1 MEKRITGIAVSPGIA
16 IGKVYLF
23 EKKEVEINKCPCKNP
38 EEEKAKLIEGRN
50 KTKEQL
56 QKIRETTAK
65 KVSEE
70 KAAIFDAHIT
80 LLEDEDLLQEVN
92 DIITDEK
99 VSADYALSRGIEV
112 YRQILSDVQDEY
124 LRERAGDLA
133 DIADR
138 WIRNLLGEKILEL
151 SEVPE
156 NSIIVARDLTPSDT
170 ANLNLENTLGFITEI
185 GGRTSHTSIMARS
198 LEIPAVVGIGSIIKE
213 IKSISNKGNDLS
225 IILNGN
231 TGGVIIEPTEKSI
244 EECKKLKEEFDK
256 SRALLKEYAHRDA
269 ISKDGTKIRVYANI
283 GSPADLGG
291 ALKNGAD
298 GIGLYRTEFLFME
311 NTDFPTEEEQFKA
324 YKEVVEAM
332 SGHTVTIRTMDIG
345 GDKHLPYLD
354 MPVEENPALGWR
366 ALRICL
372 DKPAIIKTQFRAL
385 LRASAF
391 GKVKI
396 MLPMIVS
403 IEELRKA
410 KAIFNDCKLELI
422 KENITFNESLEL
434 GIMIETPS
442 VIFRAES
449 FARESDFFSIG
460 TNDLTQY
467 TLASDRGNEKI
478 ASICDPYNPSVLI
491 AIKMAIDGAHSSG
504 IIISMCG
511 ELAGD
516 LLAVPLLFGLGLD
529 VFSISAISIPEVK
542 KMIISLDKSECA
554 MLAKRVLTLSTSEE
568 VKAELLRFM
577 EIHER
582 GDTISY

>member
-16 IGKVYLF
+16 IGKIYLF
-23 EKKEVEINKCPCKNP
+23 EKKEIEINKCPCKNP
-38 EEEKAKLIEGRN
+38 EEEKAKLIEARN

-99 VSADYALSRGIEV
+99 VSADYALSKGIEV

-138 WIRNLLGEKILEL
+138 WIRNILGETIVEL
-151 SEVPE
+151 SDIPK
-156 NSIIVARDLTPSDT
+156 NSIIIARDLTPSDT

-198 LEIPAVVGIGSIIKE
+198 LEIPAVVGIGSIIKD
-213 IKSISNKGNDLS
+213 IKDIKTKKDLT

-231 TGGVIIEPTEKSI
+231 TGGVIIEPSEKSI
-244 EECKKLKEEFDK
+244 EECEKLKIEFDK
-256 SRALLKEYAHRDA
+256 NRALLKEFAHRDA

-354 MPVEENPALGWR
+354 MPAEENPALGWR

-372 DKPAIIKTQFRAL
+372 DRQSIIKTQFRAL

-403 IEELRKA
+403 LEELRKA
-410 KAIFNDCKLELI
+410 KAIFNDCKLELM
-422 KENITFNESLEL
+422 KENVAFNEALEL

-442 VIFRAES
+442 VVFKSES

-467 TLASDRGNEKI
+467 TLAADRGNEKI

-529 VFSISAISIPEVK
+529 VFSMSAISIPEVK
-542 KMIISLDKSECA
+542 KMIISLDKPECA
-554 MLAKRVLTLSTSEE
+554 MLAKRVLSLSTSEE

>member
-1 MEKRITGIAVSPGIA
+1 MEKRITGIGVSPGIA
-16 IGKVYLF
+16 IGKIYIF
-23 EKKEVEINKCPCKNP
+23 NPKKIELNKCPCKDP
-38 EEEKAKLIEGRN
+38 EKEKIKLLEARN

-56 QKIRETTAK
+56 EKIREIASK
-65 KVSEE
+65 KVSAE
-70 KAAIFDAHIT
+70 KASIFDAHIT
-80 LLEDEDLLQEVN
+80 LLEDEDLLEEVN
-92 DIITDEK
+92 GIITDDK
-99 VSADYALSRGIEV
+99 VAADYALSKGVEV
-112 YRQILSDVQDEY
+112 YKQILSEVEDEY
-124 LRERAGDLA
+124 LRERANDLT
-133 DIADR
+133 DIAER
-138 WIRNLLGEKILEL
+138 WIRNIRGEKILDL
-151 SEVPE
+151 SALPE
-156 NSIIVARDLTPSDT
+156 NSIVVARDLTPSDT
-170 ANLNLENTLGFITEI
+170 ANLDLDNTLGFITEI

-198 LEIPAVVGIGSIIKE
+198 LEIPAVVGIGELINDIKNE
-213 IKSISNKGNDLS
+213 DI

-244 EECKKLKEEFDK
+244 EECEKLKEEFDK
-256 SRALLKEYAHRDA
+256 QRALLKEYAHRDA

-291 ALKNGAD
+291 VLKNGAD

-311 NTDFPTEEEQFKA
+311 NTNFPTEEEQFKA
-324 YKEVVEAM
+324 YKEVAEAM

-345 GDKHLPYLD
+345 GDKYLPYLE
-354 MPVEENPALGWR
+354 MPKEENPALGWR

-391 GKVKI
+391 GKIKV

-410 KAIFNDCKLELI
+410 KNIFNECKLELM
-422 KENITFNESLEL
+422 KENIAFNEALEL
-434 GIMIETPS
+434 GMMIETPS
-442 VIFRAES
+442 VVFRAEA

-491 AIKMAIDGAHSSG
+491 AIKMAIDGAHANG

-529 VFSISAISIPEVK
+529 VFSMSAISVPEVK

-554 MLAKRVLTLSTSEE
+554 MLARRVLTLSTAEE
-568 VKAELLRFM
+568 VKAELLRFL
-577 EIHER
+577 EVHER
-582 GDTISY
+582 GETISY

>member
-16 IGKVYLF
+16 IGKIYLF
-23 EKKEVEINKCPCKNP
+23 EKKEIEINKCPCKNP
-38 EEEKAKLIEGRN
+38 EEEKAKLIEARN

-99 VSADYALSRGIEV
+99 VSADYALSKGIEV

-138 WIRNLLGEKILEL
+138 WIRNILGETIVEL
-151 SEVPE
+151 SDIPK
-156 NSIIVARDLTPSDT
+156 NSIIIARDLTPSDT

-198 LEIPAVVGIGSIIKE
+198 LEIPAVVGIGSIIKD
-213 IKSISNKGNDLS
+213 IKDIKTKNDLT

-231 TGGVIIEPTEKSI
+231 TGGVIIEPSQKSI
-244 EECKKLKEEFDK
+244 EECEKLKIEFDK
-256 SRALLKEYAHRDA
+256 NRALLKEFAHRDA
-269 ISKDGTKIRVYANI
+269 VSKDGTKIRVYANI

-354 MPVEENPALGWR
+354 MPAEENPALGWR

-372 DKPAIIKTQFRAL
+372 DRQSIIKTQFRAL

-403 IEELRKA
+403 LEELRKA
-410 KAIFNDCKLELI
+410 KAIFNDCKLELM
-422 KENITFNESLEL
+422 KENVAFNEALEL

-442 VIFRAES
+442 VVFKSES

-467 TLASDRGNEKI
+467 TLAADRGNEKI

-529 VFSISAISIPEVK
+529 VFSMSAISIPEVK
-542 KMIISLDKSECA
+542 KMIISLDKPECA
-554 MLAKRVLTLSTSEE
+554 MLAKRVLSLSTSEE

>member
-38 EEEKAKLIEGRN
+38 DEEKAKLIEGRN

-99 VSADYALSRGIEV
+99 VSADYALSKGIEV
-112 YRQILSDVQDEY
+112 YKQILSDVQDEY
-124 LRERAGDLA
+124 LRERAGDLS

-138 WIRNLLGEKILEL
+138 WIRNILGEKIVEL
-151 SEVPE
+151 SDIPA

-213 IKSISNKGNDLS
+213 IKSISDKSNDLN

-231 TGGVIIEPTEKSI
+231 NGGVIIEPSQKSI
-244 EECKKLKEEFDK
+244 EECEKLKEEFDK
-256 SRALLKEYAHRDA
+256 NRALLKEYAHKDA

-354 MPVEENPALGWR
+354 MPAEENPALGWR

-372 DKPAIIKTQFRAL
+372 DKPSIIKTQFRAL

-410 KAIFNDCKLELI
+410 KAIFNDCKLELV
-422 KENITFNESLEL
+422 KENIAFNESLEL

-442 VIFRAES
+442 VVFRAES

-491 AIKMAIDGAHSSG
+491 AIKMAIDGAHSNG

-529 VFSISAISIPEVK
+529 VFSMSAISIPEVK
-542 KMIISLDKSECA
+542 KMIISLDKAECS
-554 MLAKRVLTLSTSEE
+554 MLAKRILSLSTSED

>member
-1 MEKRITGIAVSPGIA
+1 MERKITGIGVSPGIA

-38 EEEKAKLIEGRN
+38 EEEKTKLIEARD

-99 VSADYALSRGIEV
+99 VSADYALSKGIEV

-138 WIRNLLGEKILEL
+138 WIRNLLGEKIVEL
-151 SEVPE
+151 SDIPP
-156 NSIIVARDLTPSDT
+156 NSIIIARDLTPSDT

-198 LEIPAVVGIGSIIKE
+198 LEIPAVVGIGSIMKDI
-213 IKSISNKGNDLS
+213 NPDDADLTV
-225 IILNGN
+225 ILNGN

-244 EECKKLKEEFDK
+244 EECEKLKDEFDRN
-256 SRALLKEYAHRDA
+256 RALLKEFAHRDA

-372 DKPAIIKTQFRAL
+372 DRQSIIKTQFRAL

-403 IEELRKA
+403 MEELRKA
-410 KAIFNDCKLELI
+410 KAIFNDCKLELV
-422 KENITFNESLEL
+422 KENIAFNETLEL

-442 VIFRAES
+442 VVFKSES

-467 TLASDRGNEKI
+467 TLAADRGNEKI

-529 VFSISAISIPEVK
+529 VFSMSAISIPEVK
-542 KMIISLDKSECA
+542 KMIISLDKPECA
-554 MLAKRVLTLSTSEE
+554 MLAKRVLSLSTSEE

>member
-38 EEEKAKLIEGRN
+38 DEEKAKLIEGRN

-99 VSADYALSRGIEV
+99 VSADYALSKGIEV

-138 WIRNLLGEKILEL
+138 WIRNILGEKIVEL
-151 SEVPE
+151 SDIPA

-213 IKSISNKGNDLS
+213 IKSISDKSNDLN

-231 TGGVIIEPTEKSI
+231 NGGVIIEPSQKSI
-244 EECKKLKEEFDK
+244 EECEKLKEEFDK
-256 SRALLKEYAHRDA
+256 NRALLKEYAHKDA

-354 MPVEENPALGWR
+354 MPAEENPALGWR

-372 DKPAIIKTQFRAL
+372 DKPSIIKTQFRAL

-410 KAIFNDCKLELI
+410 KAIFNDCKLELV
-422 KENITFNESLEL
+422 KENIAFNESLEL

-442 VIFRAES
+442 VVFRAES

-491 AIKMAIDGAHSSG
+491 AIKMAIDGAHSNG

-529 VFSISAISIPEVK
+529 VFSMSAISIPEVK
-542 KMIISLDKSECA
+542 KMIISLDKAECS
-554 MLAKRVLTLSTSEE
+554 MLAKRILSLSTSED

>member
-16 IGKVYLF
+16 IGKIYLF
-23 EKKEVEINKCPCKNP
+23 EKKEIEINKCPCKNP
-38 EEEKAKLIEGRN
+38 EEEKAKLIEARN

-56 QKIRETTAK
+56 QKIRDTTAK

-99 VSADYALSRGIEV
+99 VSADYALSKGIEV

-138 WIRNLLGEKILEL
+138 WIRNILGETIVEL
-151 SEVPE
+151 SDIPK
-156 NSIIVARDLTPSDT
+156 NSIIIARDLTPSDT

-198 LEIPAVVGIGSIIKE
+198 LEIPAVVGIGSIIKD
-213 IKSISNKGNDLS
+213 IKDIKTKKDLT

-231 TGGVIIEPTEKSI
+231 TGGVIIEPSEKSI
-244 EECKKLKEEFDK
+244 EECEKLKIEFDK
-256 SRALLKEYAHRDA
+256 NRALLKEFAHRDA
-269 ISKDGTKIRVYANI
+269 VSKDGTKIRVYANI

-354 MPVEENPALGWR
+354 MPAEENPALGWR

-372 DKPAIIKTQFRAL
+372 DRQSIIKTQFRAL

-403 IEELRKA
+403 LEELRKA
-410 KAIFNDCKLELI
+410 KAIFNDCKLELM
-422 KENITFNESLEL
+422 KENVAFNEALEL

-442 VIFRAES
+442 VVFKSES

-467 TLASDRGNEKI
+467 TLAADRGNEKI

-529 VFSISAISIPEVK
+529 VFSMSAISIPEVK
-542 KMIISLDKSECA
+542 KMIISLDKPECA
-554 MLAKRVLTLSTSEE
+554 MLAKRVLSLSTSEE

>member
-1 MEKRITGIAVSPGIA
+1 MEKRITGIGVSPGIA

-23 EKKEVEINKCPCKNP
+23 EKREVEINKCPCKNP
-38 EEEKAKLIEGRN
+38 EDEKARLIEARN

-56 QKIRETTAK
+56 KKIRETTAK

-80 LLEDEDLLQEVN
+80 LLEDEDLLEEVN

-99 VSADYALSRGIEV
+99 VSADYALSKGIEV
-112 YRQILSDVQDEY
+112 YRSILSEVEDEY

-138 WIRNLLGEKILEL
+138 WIRNILGEKIVEL
-151 SEVPE
+151 SDIPQ

-198 LEIPAVVGIGSIIKE
+198 LEIPAVVGMGSIMKDIE
-213 IKSISNKGNDLS
+213 NDVP

-231 TGGVIIEPTEKSI
+231 TGGVIINPSEKSI
-244 EECKKLKEEFDK
+244 EECEKLKAEFEK
-256 SRALLKEYAHRDA
+256 NRALLKEFAHKDA
-269 ISKDGTKIRVYANI
+269 VSKDGTKIRVYANI

-354 MPVEENPALGWR
+354 MPNEENPALGWR

-372 DKPAIIKTQFRAL
+372 DKPSIIKTQFRAL

-403 IEELRKA
+403 MEELKKA
-410 KAIFNDCKLELI
+410 KAIFNDCKLELV
-422 KENITFNESLEL
+422 KENIAFNESLGL

-442 VIFRAES
+442 VVFRAES

-529 VFSISAISIPEVK
+529 VFSMSAISIPEVK
-542 KMIISLDKSECA
+542 KMIISLDKHECA
-554 MLAKRVLTLSTSEE
+554 MLAKRVLSLSTSEE
-568 VKAELLRFM
+568 VKAELLRFA

>member
-16 IGKVYLF
+16 IGKIYLF
-23 EKKEVEINKCPCKNP
+23 EKKEIEINKCPCKNP
-38 EEEKAKLIEGRN
+38 EEEKVKLLEARN

-99 VSADYALSRGIEV
+99 VSADYALSKGIEV

-138 WIRNLLGEKILEL
+138 WIRNILGETIVEL
-151 SEVPE
+151 SDIPK
-156 NSIIVARDLTPSDT
+156 NSIIIARDLTPSDT

-198 LEIPAVVGIGSIIKE
+198 LEIPAVVGIGSIIKD
-213 IKSISNKGNDLS
+213 IKDIKTKKDLT

-231 TGGVIIEPTEKSI
+231 TGGVIIEPSEKSI
-244 EECKKLKEEFDK
+244 EECEKLKIEFDK
-256 SRALLKEYAHRDA
+256 NRALLKEFAHRDA
-269 ISKDGTKIRVYANI
+269 VSKDGTKIRVYANI

-354 MPVEENPALGWR
+354 MPAEENPALGWR

-372 DKPAIIKTQFRAL
+372 DRQSIIKTQFRAL

-403 IEELRKA
+403 LEELRKA
-410 KAIFNDCKLELI
+410 KAIFNDCKLELM
-422 KENITFNESLEL
+422 KENVAFNEALEL

-442 VIFRAES
+442 VVFKSES

-467 TLASDRGNEKI
+467 TLAADRGNEKI

-529 VFSISAISIPEVK
+529 VFSMSAISIPEVK
-542 KMIISLDKSECA
+542 KMIISLDKPECA
-554 MLAKRVLTLSTSEE
+554 MLAKRVLSLSTSEE

>member
-1 MEKRITGIAVSPGIA
+1 MEKRVTGIGVSPGIA

-23 EKKEVEINKCPCKNP
+23 IKKDLVVSKCPCKDIVD
-38 EEEKAKLIEGRN
+38 EQKRLLDARN
-50 KTKEQL
+50 KSKEQL
-56 QKIRETTAK
+56 LKIREATAK

-80 LLEDEDLLQEVN
+80 LLEDEDLLEEVN
-92 DIITDEK
+92 NIIADDK
-99 VSADYALSRGIEV
+99 VCADYALSQGIEV
-112 YRQILSDVQDEY
+112 YTNILSEVEDEY

-138 WIRNLLGEKILEL
+138 WIRNIQGNEIADVSSLPKD
-151 SEVPE
+151 
-156 NSIIVARDLTPSDT
+156 SIVVARDLTPSDT
-170 ANLNLENTLGFITEI
+170 ANLDLDNTLGFITEI

-198 LEIPAVVGIGSIIKE
+198 LELPAVVGIGE
-213 IKSISNKGNDLS
+213 ILKDLENDQT

-231 TGGVIIEPTEKSI
+231 TGNVIIDPTEESI
-244 EECKKLKEEFDK
+244 KECLKLKDEFDK
-256 SRALLKEYAHRDA
+256 KMALLKEYAHRDA
-269 ISKDGTKIRVYANI
+269 VSKDGTKIRVYANI

-291 ALKNGAD
+291 VLKNGAD

-311 NTDFPTEEEQFKA
+311 NTDFPTEDEQFKA
-324 YKEVVEAM
+324 YKEVAVAM

-345 GDKHLPYLD
+345 GDKYLPYLE
-354 MPVEENPALGWR
+354 MPKEENPALGWR

-372 DKPAIIKTQFRAL
+372 DKTAIIKTQFRAL

-391 GKVKI
+391 GKIKV

-403 IEELRKA
+403 LEELRKA
-410 KAIFNDCKLELI
+410 KAIFNECKLELM
-422 KENITFNESLEL
+422 KENIEFNEALEL
-434 GIMIETPS
+434 GMMIETPS
-442 VIFRAES
+442 VVFRAES
-449 FARESDFFSIG
+449 FAREADFFSIG

-467 TLASDRGNEKI
+467 TLASDRGNERI

-491 AIKMAIDGAHSSG
+491 AIKMAIEGAHASG

-529 VFSISAISIPEVK
+529 VFSMSAISIPEDK
-542 KMIISLDKSECA
+542 KMIISLDKAECK
-554 MLAKRVLTLSTSEE
+554 MLAKRVLTLDTAEE
-568 VKAELLRFM
+568 VKAELLRFI
-577 EIHER
+577 EVHER
-582 GDTISY
+582 GGTVSY

>member
-23 EKKEVEINKCPCKNP
+23 EKKDLEINKCPCKNP
-38 EEEKAKLIEGRN
+38 EEEKVKLIEGRN
-50 KTKEQL
+50 KAKEQL

-99 VSADYALSRGIEV
+99 VSADYALSKGIEV
-112 YRQILSDVQDEY
+112 YRQILSEVQDEY

-138 WIRNLLGEKILEL
+138 WIRNILGEKIIEL
-151 SEVPE
+151 SDIPQ

-213 IKSISNKGNDLS
+213 IKPHADNLT

-231 TGGVIIEPTEKSI
+231 TGGVIIEPSEKSI

-256 SRALLKEYAHRDA
+256 NRALLKEFAHRDA

-354 MPVEENPALGWR
+354 MPNEENPALGWR

-372 DKPAIIKTQFRAL
+372 DRQSIIKTQFRAL

-403 IEELRKA
+403 LEELRKA

-422 KENITFNESLEL
+422 KENIAFNEALEL

-442 VIFRAES
+442 VVFKSES

-467 TLASDRGNEKI
+467 TLAADRGNERI

-529 VFSISAISIPEVK
+529 VFSMSAISIPEVK
-542 KMIISLDKSECA
+542 KMIISLDKPECA
-554 MLAKRVLTLSTSEE
+554 MLAKRVLSLSTAEE

>member
-23 EKKEVEINKCPCKNP
+23 EKKEIEINKCPCKNP
-38 EEEKAKLIEGRN
+38 EEEKAKLIEARD

-56 QKIRETTAK
+56 QKIRENTAK

-99 VSADYALSRGIEV
+99 VSADYALSKGIEV

-138 WIRNLLGEKILEL
+138 WIRNILGETIVEL
-151 SEVPE
+151 SDIPK
-156 NSIIVARDLTPSDT
+156 NSIIIARDLTPSDT

-198 LEIPAVVGIGSIIKE
+198 LEIPAVVGIGSIIKD
-213 IKSISNKGNDLS
+213 IKAIKTKSDIT

-231 TGGVIIEPTEKSI
+231 TGGVIIEPSEKSI
-244 EECKKLKEEFDK
+244 EECEKLKVEFDK
-256 SRALLKEYAHRDA
+256 NRALLKEFAHRDA

-372 DKPAIIKTQFRAL
+372 DRQSIIKTQFRAL

-403 IEELRKA
+403 LEELRKA
-410 KAIFNDCKLELI
+410 KAIFNDCKLELM
-422 KENITFNESLEL
+422 KENVAFNEALEL

-442 VIFRAES
+442 VVFKSES

-467 TLASDRGNEKI
+467 TLAADRGNEKI

-529 VFSISAISIPEVK
+529 VFSMSAISIPEVK
-542 KMIISLDKSECA
+542 KMIISLDKPECA
-554 MLAKRVLTLSTSEE
+554 MLAKRVLSLSTSEE

-582 GDTISY
+582 GETISY

>member
-16 IGKVYLF
+16 IGKIYLF
-23 EKKEVEINKCPCKNP
+23 EKKEIEINKCPCKNP
-38 EEEKAKLIEGRN
+38 EEERAKLIEARK

-56 QKIRETTAK
+56 QKIRDTTAK

-99 VSADYALSRGIEV
+99 VSADYALSKGIEV
-112 YRQILSDVQDEY
+112 YKQILSDVEDEY

-138 WIRNLLGEKILEL
+138 WIRNILGETIVEL
-151 SEVPE
+151 SDIPK
-156 NSIIVARDLTPSDT
+156 NSIIIARDLTPSDT

-198 LEIPAVVGIGSIIKE
+198 LEIPAVVGIGSIIKD
-213 IKSISNKGNDLS
+213 IKDIKTKNDLT

-231 TGGVIIEPTEKSI
+231 TGGVIIEPSEKSI
-244 EECKKLKEEFDK
+244 EECEKLKIEFDK
-256 SRALLKEYAHRDA
+256 NRALLKEFAHRDA
-269 ISKDGTKIRVYANI
+269 VSKDGTKIRVYANI

-354 MPVEENPALGWR
+354 MPAEENPALGWR

-372 DKPAIIKTQFRAL
+372 DRQSIIRTQFRAL

-403 IEELRKA
+403 LEELRKA
-410 KAIFNDCKLELI
+410 KAIFNDCKLELM
-422 KENITFNESLEL
+422 KENVAFNEALEL

-442 VIFRAES
+442 VVFKSES

-467 TLASDRGNEKI
+467 TLAADRGNEKI

-529 VFSISAISIPEVK
+529 VFSMSAISIPEVK
-542 KMIISLDKSECA
+542 KMIISLDKPECA
-554 MLAKRVLTLSTSEE
+554 MLAKRVLSLSTSEE

>member
-23 EKKEVEINKCPCKNP
+23 EKKEIEINKCPCKNP
-38 EEEKAKLIEGRN
+38 EEEKTKLIEARD

-56 QKIRETTAK
+56 QKIRENTAK

-138 WIRNLLGEKILEL
+138 WIRNILGETIVEL
-151 SEVPE
+151 SDIPK
-156 NSIIVARDLTPSDT
+156 NSIIIARDLTPSDT

-198 LEIPAVVGIGSIIKE
+198 LEIPAVVGIGSIIKD
-213 IKSISNKGNDLS
+213 IKAIKTKSDIS
-225 IILNGN
+225 IIVNGN
-231 TGGVIIEPTEKSI
+231 TGGVIIEPSEKSI
-244 EECKKLKEEFDK
+244 EECEKLKVEFDK
-256 SRALLKEYAHRDA
+256 NRALLKEFAHRDA

-372 DKPAIIKTQFRAL
+372 DRQSIIKTQFRAL

-403 IEELRKA
+403 LEELRKA
-410 KAIFNDCKLELI
+410 KAIFNDCKLELM
-422 KENITFNESLEL
+422 KENVAFNETLEL

-442 VIFRAES
+442 VVFKSES

-467 TLASDRGNEKI
+467 TLAADRGNEKI

-529 VFSISAISIPEVK
+529 VFSMSAISIPEVK
-542 KMIISLDKSECA
+542 KMIISLDKPECA
-554 MLAKRVLTLSTSEE
+554 MLAKRVLSLSTSEE

>member
-16 IGKVYLF
+16 IGKIYLF
-23 EKKEVEINKCPCKNP
+23 EKKEIEINKCPCKNP
-38 EEEKAKLIEGRN
+38 EEEKAKLIEARN

-99 VSADYALSRGIEV
+99 VSADYALSKGIEV

-138 WIRNLLGEKILEL
+138 WIRNILGETIVEL
-151 SEVPE
+151 SDIPK
-156 NSIIVARDLTPSDT
+156 NSIIIARDLTPSDT

-198 LEIPAVVGIGSIIKE
+198 LEIPAVVGIGSIMKDINP
-213 IKSISNKGNDLS
+213 SDTDLT

-231 TGGVIIEPTEKSI
+231 TGGVIIEPSEKSI
-244 EECKKLKEEFDK
+244 EECEKLKIEFDK
-256 SRALLKEYAHRDA
+256 NRALLKEFAHRDA
-269 ISKDGTKIRVYANI
+269 VSKDGTKIRVYANI

-354 MPVEENPALGWR
+354 MPAEENPALGWR

-372 DKPAIIKTQFRAL
+372 DRQSIIKTQFRAL

-403 IEELRKA
+403 LEELRKA
-410 KAIFNDCKLELI
+410 KAIFNDCKLELM
-422 KENITFNESLEL
+422 KENVAFNEALEL

-442 VIFRAES
+442 VVFKSES

-467 TLASDRGNEKI
+467 TLAADRGNEKI

-529 VFSISAISIPEVK
+529 VFSMSAISIPEVK
-542 KMIISLDKSECA
+542 KMIISLDKPECA
-554 MLAKRVLTLSTSEE
+554 MLAKRVLSLSTSEE

>member
-1 MEKRITGIAVSPGIA
+1 MEKRITGIGVSPGIA

-23 EKKEVEINKCPCKNP
+23 FKKDIVISKCPCKDVDT
-38 EEEKAKLIEGRN
+38 EKAKLLEARN

-56 QKIRETTAK
+56 IKIRETTAK

-70 KAAIFDAHIT
+70 KAEIFDAHIT
-80 LLEDEDLLQEVN
+80 LLEDEDLLEEVN
-92 DIITDEK
+92 NIITDDK
-99 VSADYALSRGIEV
+99 VCAEYALSQGVEV
-112 YRQILSDVQDEY
+112 YTKMLSEVEDEY
-124 LRERAGDLA
+124 LRERAGDLV
-133 DIADR
+133 DISDR
-138 WIRNLLGEKILEL
+138 WIRNIQGEEIVDVSNLPKD
-151 SEVPE
+151 
-156 NSIIVARDLTPSDT
+156 SIVIARDLTPSDT
-170 ANLNLENTLGFITEI
+170 ANLDLENTLAFVTEI

-198 LEIPAVVGIGSIIKE
+198 LELPAVVGVGDNLKDVENEQII
-213 IKSISNKGNDLS
+213 IV
-225 IILNGN
+225 NGN
-231 TGGVIIEPTEKSI
+231 TGSVIVNPTKESI
-244 EECKKLKEEFDK
+244 DECLKLKEEFDK
-256 SRALLKEYAHRDA
+256 KRALLKEYAHKDA

-291 ALKNGAD
+291 VLKNGAD

-324 YKEVVEAM
+324 YKEVAVAM

-345 GDKHLPYLD
+345 GDKYLPYLE
-354 MPVEENPALGWR
+354 MPKEENPALGWR

-372 DKPAIIKTQFRAL
+372 DKTSIIKTQFRAL

-391 GKVKI
+391 GKIKV

-410 KAIFNDCKLELI
+410 KAIFNECKLELM
-422 KENITFNESLEL
+422 KENIAFNEALEL
-434 GIMIETPS
+434 GMMIETPS
-442 VIFRAES
+442 VVFRAEA

-478 ASICDPYNPSVLI
+478 AAICDPYNPSVLI
-491 AIKMAIDGAHSSG
+491 AIKMAIEGAHASG

-529 VFSISAISIPEVK
+529 VFSMSAISIPEVK
-542 KMIISLDKSECA
+542 KMIISLDKTECK
-554 MLAKRVLTLSTSEE
+554 MLAKRVLTLDTADE
-568 VKAELLRFM
+568 VKAELLRFL
-577 EIHER
+577 EIHEK
-582 GDTISY
+582 GETISY

>member
-1 MEKRITGIAVSPGIA
+1 MEKRITGIGVSPGIA

-23 EKKEVEINKCPCKNP
+23 LKKDIVISKCPCK
-38 EEEKAKLIEGRN
+38 EVTSEQAKLLEARN

-80 LLEDEDLLQEVN
+80 LLEDEDLLEEVN
-92 DIITDEK
+92 NIIADDK
-99 VSADYALSRGIEV
+99 VCAEYALSQGIET
-112 YRQILSDVQDEY
+112 YTKMLSEVEDEY
-124 LRERAGDLA
+124 LRERAGDLV
-133 DIADR
+133 DISDR
-138 WIRNLLGEKILEL
+138 WIRNIQGEDIVDVSNLPKD
-151 SEVPE
+151 
-156 NSIIVARDLTPSDT
+156 SIVIARDLTPSDT
-170 ANLNLENTLGFITEI
+170 ANLDLDNTLAFVTEI

-198 LEIPAVVGIGSIIKE
+198 LELPAVVGVGNNLKDLKNDQII
-213 IKSISNKGNDLS
+213 IV
-225 IILNGN
+225 NGN
-231 TGGVIIEPTEKSI
+231 TGSVIVNPTKESI
-244 EECKKLKEEFDK
+244 DECLKLKEEFDK
-256 SRALLKEYAHRDA
+256 KRALLKEYAHKDA

-324 YKEVVEAM
+324 YKEVAVAM

-345 GDKHLPYLD
+345 GDKYLPYLD
-354 MPVEENPALGWR
+354 MPKEENPALGWR

-372 DKPAIIKTQFRAL
+372 DKTSIIRTQFRAL

-391 GKVKI
+391 GKIKV

-403 IEELRKA
+403 LEELRKA
-410 KAIFNDCKLELI
+410 KAIFNECKLELM
-422 KENITFNESLEL
+422 KENIPFNEALEL
-434 GIMIETPS
+434 GMMIETPS
-442 VIFRAES
+442 VVFRAEA

-478 ASICDPYNPSVLI
+478 AAICDPYNPSVLI
-491 AIKMAIDGAHSSG
+491 AIKMAIEGAHASG

-529 VFSISAISIPEVK
+529 VFSMSAISIPEVK
-542 KMIISLDKSECA
+542 KMIISLDKSECQ
-554 MLAKRVLTLSTSEE
+554 MLAKRVLSLDTAEE
-568 VKAELLRFM
+568 VKAELLRFI
-577 EIHER
+577 EVHER
-582 GDTISY
+582 GGTISY

>member
-23 EKKEVEINKCPCKNP
+23 EKKEIEINKCPCKNP
-38 EEEKAKLIEGRN
+38 EEEKTKLIEARD

-56 QKIRETTAK
+56 QKIRENTAK

-133 DIADR
+133 DISDR
-138 WIRNLLGEKILEL
+138 WIRNILGETIVEL
-151 SEVPE
+151 SDIPK
-156 NSIIVARDLTPSDT
+156 NSIIIARDLTPSDT

-198 LEIPAVVGIGSIIKE
+198 LEIPAVVGIGSIIKD
-213 IKSISNKGNDLS
+213 IKAIKTKSDIS
-225 IILNGN
+225 IIVNGN
-231 TGGVIIEPTEKSI
+231 TGGVIIEPSEKSI
-244 EECKKLKEEFDK
+244 EECEKLKDEFDRN
-256 SRALLKEYAHRDA
+256 RALLKEFAHRDA

-372 DKPAIIKTQFRAL
+372 DRQSIIKTQFRAL

-403 IEELRKA
+403 LEELRKA
-410 KAIFNDCKLELI
+410 KAIFNDCKLELM
-422 KENITFNESLEL
+422 KENVAFNEALEL

-442 VIFRAES
+442 VVFKSES

-467 TLASDRGNEKI
+467 TLAADRGNEKI

-529 VFSISAISIPEVK
+529 VFSMSAISIPEVK
-542 KMIISLDKSECA
+542 KMIISLDKPECA
-554 MLAKRVLTLSTSEE
+554 MLAKRVLSLSTSEE

>member
-92 DIITDEK
+92 DIINDEK

-213 IKSISNKGNDLS
+213 IKSMSNKGNDLS

-231 TGGVIIEPTEKSI
+231 TGGVIIEPTAKSI

-354 MPVEENPALGWR
+354 MPTEENPALGWR

-529 VFSISAISIPEVK
+529 VFSMSAISIPEVK

>member
-1 MEKRITGIAVSPGIA
+1 MEKRITGIGVSPGIA

-23 EKKEVEINKCPCKNP
+23 LKKDIVISKCPCK
-38 EEEKAKLIEGRN
+38 EVESEKAKLLEARN

-56 QKIRETTAK
+56 LKIRESTAK

-80 LLEDEDLLQEVN
+80 LLEDEDLLEEVN
-92 DIITDEK
+92 NIIADDK
-99 VSADYALSRGIEV
+99 VCAEYALSQGIET
-112 YRQILSDVQDEY
+112 YTKMLSEVEDEY
-124 LRERAGDLA
+124 LRERAGDLV
-133 DIADR
+133 DISDR
-138 WIRNLLGEKILEL
+138 WIRNIQGEDIVDVSNLPKD
-151 SEVPE
+151 
-156 NSIIVARDLTPSDT
+156 SIVIARDLTPSDT
-170 ANLNLENTLGFITEI
+170 ANLDLDNTLAFVTEI

-198 LEIPAVVGIGSIIKE
+198 LELPAVVGVGDSLSDIENDQII
-213 IKSISNKGNDLS
+213 
-225 IILNGN
+225 IINGN
-231 TGGVIIEPTEKSI
+231 TGSVIVNPTKESI
-244 EECKKLKEEFDK
+244 DECLKLKEEFDK
-256 SRALLKEYAHRDA
+256 KRALLKEYAHKDA

-291 ALKNGAD
+291 VLKNGAD

-311 NTDFPTEEEQFKA
+311 NTDFPTEDEQFKA
-324 YKEVVEAM
+324 YKEVAVAM

-345 GDKHLPYLD
+345 GDKYLPYLE
-354 MPVEENPALGWR
+354 MPKEENPALGWR

-372 DKPAIIKTQFRAL
+372 DKTSIIRTQFRAL

-391 GKVKI
+391 GKIKV

-410 KAIFNDCKLELI
+410 KSIFNECKLELM
-422 KENITFNESLEL
+422 KENIPFNEALEL
-434 GIMIETPS
+434 GMMIETPS
-442 VIFRAES
+442 VVFRAEA

-478 ASICDPYNPSVLI
+478 AAICDPYNPSVLI
-491 AIKMAIDGAHSSG
+491 AIKMAIEGAHASG

-529 VFSISAISIPEVK
+529 VFSMSAISIPEVK
-542 KMIISLDKSECA
+542 KMIISLDKSECQ
-554 MLAKRVLTLSTSEE
+554 MLAKRVLSLDTAEE
-568 VKAELLRFM
+568 VKAELLRFI
-577 EIHER
+577 EVHER
-582 GDTISY
+582 GGTISY

>member
-23 EKKEVEINKCPCKNP
+23 EKKEIEINKCPCKNP
-38 EEEKAKLIEGRN
+38 EEEKTKLIEARN

-56 QKIRETTAK
+56 QKIRENTAK

-99 VSADYALSRGIEV
+99 VSADYALSKGIEV

-138 WIRNLLGEKILEL
+138 WIRNILGETIVEL
-151 SEVPE
+151 SDIPK
-156 NSIIVARDLTPSDT
+156 NSIIIARDLTPSDT

-198 LEIPAVVGIGSIIKE
+198 LEIPAVVGIGSIIKD
-213 IKSISNKGNDLS
+213 IKAIKTKSDIT

-231 TGGVIIEPTEKSI
+231 TGGVIIEPSEKSI
-244 EECKKLKEEFDK
+244 EECEKLKVEFDK
-256 SRALLKEYAHRDA
+256 NRALLKEFAHRDA

-372 DKPAIIKTQFRAL
+372 DRQSIIKTQFRAL

-403 IEELRKA
+403 LEELRKA
-410 KAIFNDCKLELI
+410 KAIFNDCKLELM
-422 KENITFNESLEL
+422 KENVAFNEALEL

-442 VIFRAES
+442 VVFKSES

-467 TLASDRGNEKI
+467 TLAADRGNEKI

-529 VFSISAISIPEVK
+529 VFSMSAISIPEVK
-542 KMIISLDKSECA
+542 KMIISLDKPECA
-554 MLAKRVLTLSTSEE
+554 MLAKRVLSLSTSEE

-582 GDTISY
+582 GETISY

>member
-23 EKKEVEINKCPCKNP
+23 EKKEIEINKCPCKNP
-38 EEEKAKLIEGRN
+38 EEEKAKLIEARN

-99 VSADYALSRGIEV
+99 VSADYALSKGIEV

-138 WIRNLLGEKILEL
+138 WIRNILGETIVEL
-151 SEVPE
+151 SDIPK
-156 NSIIVARDLTPSDT
+156 NSIIIARDLTPSDT

-198 LEIPAVVGIGSIIKE
+198 LEIPAVVGIGSIIKD
-213 IKSISNKGNDLS
+213 IKDIKTKKDLT

-231 TGGVIIEPTEKSI
+231 TGGVIIEPSEKSI
-244 EECKKLKEEFDK
+244 EECEKLKIEFDK
-256 SRALLKEYAHRDA
+256 NRALLKEFAHRDA
-269 ISKDGTKIRVYANI
+269 VSKDGTKIRVYANI

-354 MPVEENPALGWR
+354 MPTEENPALGWR

-372 DKPAIIKTQFRAL
+372 DRQSIIKTQFRAL

-403 IEELRKA
+403 LEELRKA
-410 KAIFNDCKLELI
+410 KAIFNDCKLELM
-422 KENITFNESLEL
+422 KENVAFNEALEL

-442 VIFRAES
+442 VVFKSES

-467 TLASDRGNEKI
+467 TLAADRGNEKI

-529 VFSISAISIPEVK
+529 VFSMSAISIPEVK
-542 KMIISLDKSECA
+542 KMIISLDKPECA
-554 MLAKRVLTLSTSEE
+554 MLAKRVLSLSTSEE

>member
-1 MEKRITGIAVSPGIA
+1 MEKRITGIGVSPGIA
-16 IGKVYLF
+16 IGKIYIF
-23 EKKEVEINKCPCKNP
+23 NPEKLELNKCPCKDP
-38 EEEKAKLIEGRN
+38 EKEKIKLLEARN

-56 QKIRETTAK
+56 EKIREIALK
-65 KVSEE
+65 KVSAE
-70 KAAIFDAHIT
+70 KASIFDAHIT
-80 LLEDEDLLQEVN
+80 LLEDEDLLEEVN
-92 DIITDEK
+92 GIITDDK
-99 VSADYALSRGIEV
+99 VSADYALSQGIEV
-112 YRQILSDVQDEY
+112 YKQILSEVEDEY
-124 LRERAGDLA
+124 LRERANDLT

-138 WIRNLLGEKILEL
+138 WIRNIRGEKILDL
-151 SEVPE
+151 STLPK
-156 NSIIVARDLTPSDT
+156 NSIVVARDLTPSDT
-170 ANLNLENTLGFITEI
+170 ANLDLDNTLGFITEI

-198 LEIPAVVGIGSIIKE
+198 LEIPAVVGIGEIIKD
-213 IKSISNKGNDLS
+213 IKNEDI

-244 EECKKLKEEFDK
+244 EECEKLKEEFDRQ
-256 SRALLKEYAHRDA
+256 RALLKEYAHRDA

-291 ALKNGAD
+291 VLKNGAD

-311 NTDFPTEEEQFKA
+311 NTNFPTEDEQFKA
-324 YKEVVEAM
+324 YKEVAEAM

-345 GDKHLPYLD
+345 GDKYLPYLE
-354 MPVEENPALGWR
+354 MPKEENPALGWR

-391 GKVKI
+391 GKIKV

-410 KAIFNDCKLELI
+410 KNIFNECKLELM
-422 KENITFNESLEL
+422 KENIAFNEALEL
-434 GIMIETPS
+434 GMMIETPS
-442 VIFRAES
+442 VVFRAEA

-491 AIKMAIDGAHSSG
+491 AIKMAIDGAHSNG

-529 VFSISAISIPEVK
+529 VFSMSAISVPEVK
-542 KMIISLDKSECA
+542 KMIISLDKKECA
-554 MLAKRVLTLSTSEE
+554 MLAKRVLY
-568 VKAELLRFM
+568 F
-577 EIHER
+577 
-582 GDTISY
+582 Y

>member
-23 EKKEVEINKCPCKNP
+23 EKKDLEINKCPCKNP
-38 EEEKAKLIEGRN
+38 EEEKVKLIEGRN
-50 KTKEQL
+50 KAKEQL

-99 VSADYALSRGIEV
+99 VSADYALSKGIEV
-112 YRQILSDVQDEY
+112 YRQILSEVQDEY

-138 WIRNLLGEKILEL
+138 WIRNILGEKIIEL
-151 SEVPE
+151 SDIPQ

-213 IKSISNKGNDLS
+213 IKPHADDLT

-231 TGGVIIEPTEKSI
+231 TGGVIIEPSEKSI

-256 SRALLKEYAHRDA
+256 NRALLKEFAHRDA

-354 MPVEENPALGWR
+354 MPNEENPALGWR

-372 DKPAIIKTQFRAL
+372 DRQSIIKTQFRAL

-403 IEELRKA
+403 LEELRKA

-422 KENITFNESLEL
+422 KENIAFNEALEL

-442 VIFRAES
+442 VVFKSDS

-467 TLASDRGNEKI
+467 TLAADRGNERI

-529 VFSISAISIPEVK
+529 VFSMSAISIPEVK
-542 KMIISLDKSECA
+542 KMIISLDKPECA
-554 MLAKRVLTLSTSEE
+554 MLAKRVLSLSTAEE

>member
-16 IGKVYLF
+16 IGKIYLF
-23 EKKEVEINKCPCKNP
+23 EKKEIEINKCPCKNP
-38 EEEKAKLIEGRN
+38 EEEKAKLIEARN

-56 QKIRETTAK
+56 QKIRDTTAK

-99 VSADYALSRGIEV
+99 VSADYALSKGIEV

-138 WIRNLLGEKILEL
+138 WIRNILGETIVEL
-151 SEVPE
+151 SDIPK
-156 NSIIVARDLTPSDT
+156 NSIIIARDLTPSDT

-198 LEIPAVVGIGSIIKE
+198 LEIPAVVGIGSIIKD
-213 IKSISNKGNDLS
+213 IKDIKTKKDLT

-231 TGGVIIEPTEKSI
+231 TGGVIIEPSEKSI
-244 EECKKLKEEFDK
+244 EECEKLKIEFDK
-256 SRALLKEYAHRDA
+256 NRALLKEFAHRDA
-269 ISKDGTKIRVYANI
+269 VSKDGTKIRVYANI

-354 MPVEENPALGWR
+354 MPTEENPALGWR

-372 DKPAIIKTQFRAL
+372 DRQSIIKTQFRAL

-403 IEELRKA
+403 LEELRKA
-410 KAIFNDCKLELI
+410 KAIFNDCKLELM
-422 KENITFNESLEL
+422 KENVAFNEALEL

-442 VIFRAES
+442 VVFKSES

-467 TLASDRGNEKI
+467 TLAADRGNEKI

-529 VFSISAISIPEVK
+529 VFSMSAISIPEVK
-542 KMIISLDKSECA
+542 KMIISLDKPECA
-554 MLAKRVLTLSTSEE
+554 MLAKRVLSLSTSEE

>member
-16 IGKVYLF
+16 IGKIYLF
-23 EKKEVEINKCPCKNP
+23 EKKEIEINKCPCKNP
-38 EEEKAKLIEGRN
+38 EEEKAKLIEARN

-56 QKIRETTAK
+56 QKIRDNTAK

-99 VSADYALSRGIEV
+99 VSADYALSKGIEV

-138 WIRNLLGEKILEL
+138 WIRNILGETIVEL
-151 SEVPE
+151 SDIPK
-156 NSIIVARDLTPSDT
+156 NSIIIARDLTPSDT

-198 LEIPAVVGIGSIIKE
+198 LEIPAVVGIGSIIKD
-213 IKSISNKGNDLS
+213 IKDIKTKKDLT

-231 TGGVIIEPTEKSI
+231 TGGVIIEPSEKSI
-244 EECKKLKEEFDK
+244 EECEKLKIEFDK
-256 SRALLKEYAHRDA
+256 NRALLKEFAHRDA

-354 MPVEENPALGWR
+354 MPAEENPALGWR

-372 DKPAIIKTQFRAL
+372 DRQSIIKTQFRAL

-403 IEELRKA
+403 LEELRKA
-410 KAIFNDCKLELI
+410 KAIFNDCKLELM
-422 KENITFNESLEL
+422 KENVAFNEALEL

-442 VIFRAES
+442 VVFKSES

-467 TLASDRGNEKI
+467 TLAADRGNEKI

-529 VFSISAISIPEVK
+529 VFSMSAISIPEVK
-542 KMIISLDKSECA
+542 KMIISLDKPECA
-554 MLAKRVLTLSTSEE
+554 MLAKRVLSLSTSEE

>member
-1 MEKRITGIAVSPGIA
+1 MEKRITGIGVSPGIA

-23 EKKEVEINKCPCKNP
+23 IKKDIVISKCPCK
-38 EEEKAKLIEGRN
+38 EVTSEQEKLLEARN

-80 LLEDEDLLQEVN
+80 LLEDEDLLEEVN
-92 DIITDEK
+92 NIIADDK
-99 VSADYALSRGIEV
+99 VCAEYALSQGIET
-112 YRQILSDVQDEY
+112 YTKMLSEVEDEY
-124 LRERAGDLA
+124 LRERAGDLI
-133 DIADR
+133 DISDR
-138 WIRNLLGEKILEL
+138 WIRNIQGENIVDVSNLPKD
-151 SEVPE
+151 
-156 NSIIVARDLTPSDT
+156 SIVIARDLTPSDT
-170 ANLNLENTLGFITEI
+170 ANLDLDNTLAFVTEI

-198 LEIPAVVGIGSIIKE
+198 LELPAVVGVGNNLKDLKNDQII
-213 IKSISNKGNDLS
+213 IV
-225 IILNGN
+225 NGN
-231 TGGVIIEPTEKSI
+231 TGSVIVNPTKESI
-244 EECKKLKEEFDK
+244 DECLKLKEEFDK
-256 SRALLKEYAHRDA
+256 KRALLKEYAHKDA

-324 YKEVVEAM
+324 YKEVAVAM

-345 GDKHLPYLD
+345 GDKYLPYLD
-354 MPVEENPALGWR
+354 MPKEENPALGWR

-372 DKPAIIKTQFRAL
+372 DKTSIIRTQFRAL

-391 GKVKI
+391 GKIKV

-403 IEELRKA
+403 LEELRKA
-410 KAIFNDCKLELI
+410 KAIFNECKLELM
-422 KENITFNESLEL
+422 KENIPFNEALEL
-434 GIMIETPS
+434 GMMIETPS
-442 VIFRAES
+442 VVFRAES

-478 ASICDPYNPSVLI
+478 AAICDPYNPSVLI
-491 AIKMAIDGAHSSG
+491 AIKMAIEGAHASG

-529 VFSISAISIPEVK
+529 VFSMSAISIPEVK
-542 KMIISLDKSECA
+542 KMIISLDKSECQ
-554 MLAKRVLTLSTSEE
+554 MLAKRVLSLDTAEE
-568 VKAELLRFM
+568 VKAELLRFI
-577 EIHER
+577 EVHER
-582 GDTISY
+582 GGTISY

>member
-1 MEKRITGIAVSPGIA
+1 MEKRITGIGVSPGIA
-16 IGKVYLF
+16 IGKVYIFL
-23 EKKEVEINKCPCKNP
+23 KKDIVISKCPCK
-38 EEEKAKLIEGRN
+38 EVESEKAKLLEARN

-56 QKIRETTAK
+56 LKIRESTAK

-80 LLEDEDLLQEVN
+80 LLEDEDLLEEVN
-92 DIITDEK
+92 NIITDDK
-99 VSADYALSRGIEV
+99 VCAEYALSQGIEI
-112 YRQILSDVQDEY
+112 YTKMLSEVEDEY
-124 LRERAGDLA
+124 LRERAGDLL
-133 DIADR
+133 DISDR
-138 WIRNLLGEKILEL
+138 WIRNIQGEDIVDVSNLPKD
-151 SEVPE
+151 
-156 NSIIVARDLTPSDT
+156 SIVIARDLTPSDT
-170 ANLNLENTLGFITEI
+170 ANLDLDNTLAFVTEI

-198 LEIPAVVGIGSIIKE
+198 LELPAVVGVGDSLSDIENDQII
-213 IKSISNKGNDLS
+213 
-225 IILNGN
+225 IINGN
-231 TGGVIIEPTEKSI
+231 TGSVIVNPTKESI
-244 EECKKLKEEFDK
+244 DECLKLKEEFDK
-256 SRALLKEYAHRDA
+256 KRALLKEYAHKDA

-291 ALKNGAD
+291 VLKNGAD

-311 NTDFPTEEEQFKA
+311 NTDFPTEDEQFKA
-324 YKEVVEAM
+324 YKEVAVAM

-345 GDKHLPYLD
+345 GDKYLPYLE
-354 MPVEENPALGWR
+354 MPKEENPALGWR

-372 DKPAIIKTQFRAL
+372 DKTSIIRTQFRAL

-391 GKVKI
+391 GKIKV

-410 KAIFNDCKLELI
+410 KSIFNECKLELM
-422 KENITFNESLEL
+422 KENIPFNEALEL
-434 GIMIETPS
+434 GMMIETPS
-442 VIFRAES
+442 VVFRAEA

-478 ASICDPYNPSVLI
+478 AAICDPYNPSVLI
-491 AIKMAIDGAHSSG
+491 AIKMAIEGAHASG

-529 VFSISAISIPEVK
+529 VFSMSAISIPEVK
-542 KMIISLDKSECA
+542 KMIISLDKSECQ
-554 MLAKRVLTLSTSEE
+554 MLAKRVLSLDTAEE
-568 VKAELLRFM
+568 VKAELLRFI
-577 EIHER
+577 EVHER
-582 GDTISY
+582 GGTISY